1 MLANASLT
9 KDLQLAAVKGRIGVC
24 FHMKVLLKSFVVYRH
39 VGVWCYRLKRCLSQF
54 TSCFIS
60 DEIAAVHES
69 F

>member
-1 MLANASLT
+1 MFSYE
-9 KDLQLAAVKGRIGVC
+9 
-24 FHMKVLLKSFVVYRH
+24 VLLKSFVVYRH

-60 DEIAAVHES
+60 DEIAAVHEI

>member
-1 MLANASLT
+1 MFSYE
-9 KDLQLAAVKGRIGVC
+9 
-24 FHMKVLLKSFVVYRH
+24 VLLRSFEVYRH
-39 VGVWCYRLKRCLSQF
+39 VGGWCYRLKRCLSQF